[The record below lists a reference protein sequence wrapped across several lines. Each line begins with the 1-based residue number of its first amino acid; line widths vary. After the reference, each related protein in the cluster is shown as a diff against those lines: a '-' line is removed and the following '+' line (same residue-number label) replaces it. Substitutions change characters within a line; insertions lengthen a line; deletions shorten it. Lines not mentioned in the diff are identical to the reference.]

1 MKKIKTAFALPLF
14 WLLFKVSKD
23 MHKIQVDGQAW
34 CQWQHKNFTL
44 WNMCSLFIGFKE
56 FRNLLPHRISP
67 PSDRVDFSPHDKFI
81 YYHSSLRCG

>member
-44 WNMCSLFIGFKE
+44 WNQC
-56 FRNLLPHRISP
+56 
-67 PSDRVDFSPHDKFI
+67 
-81 YYHSSLRCG
+81 